1 MAGKPKANQVLLKP
15 GMITIAAVLMW
26 SARHEPDSFS
36 AASTGVWLMGALTT
50 ALLVR
55 AAMALAAPLIGL
67 AGAVLGQ
74 ALRVM
79 QNEAEP

>member
-1 MAGKPKANQVLLKP
+1 MVVGVAEQIDEPENAQDDRETEAQG
-15 GMITIAAVLMW
+15 
-26 SARHEPDSFS
+26 ARHEPDSFS

-55 AAMALAAPLIGL
+55 AVMALAAPLIGL

-74 ALRVM
+74 ALQVM
-79 QNEAEP
+79 QNGAEP